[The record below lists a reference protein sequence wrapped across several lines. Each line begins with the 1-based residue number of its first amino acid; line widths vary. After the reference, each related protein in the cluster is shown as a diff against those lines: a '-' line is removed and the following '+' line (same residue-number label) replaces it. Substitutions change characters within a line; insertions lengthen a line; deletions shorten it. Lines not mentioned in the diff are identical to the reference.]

1 MIRFIL
7 ALIFL
12 TSLPLFAKTN
22 IDEKI
27 TSTSKKLSTFD
38 KKYSSLHTKTAKN
51 AKAILKEKQVILK
64 QQKHLQKL
72 RNELGVKEKDFQ
84 LNKNKL
90 KQLESSQMA
99 LDKEQ
104 KQIESKLVSALAH
117 NISLSMLIDDER
129 VINTDALITEELLK
143 KLMKKS
149 KDDLNDL
156 NNKFTDNSDR
166 LATLHTRVNAL
177 KDGIDEIENKR
188 KDLIKTQ
195 RSNKK
200 ALKQL
205 EANKKNYKKSINK
218 LLSQQDALQKTLT
231 KLNIIKTDK
240 IKQEQE
246 RARAAAAKAQR
257 NKAIT
262 SSKNLPRVK
271 KVGSSYQKIKTKR
284 YRGRK
289 TIAPLD
295 SYKVVKKFGPYTD
308 PIYDLRIFNESVSLQ
323 PRERNAKVKN
333 ILNGKV
339 ILAQNTALLNN
350 VVIIEHS
357 DGIHTIYAHLDK
369 IAPTIKKG
377 QKIKKGSII
386 GRVNDELMFEVTQK
400 NYHINPMQ
408 LIR

>member
-27 TSTSKKLSTFD
+27 TSTSKQLSTFD

-51 AKAILKEKQVILK
+51 AKAILKEKRVILK

-117 NISLSMLIDDER
+117 NVSLSMLIEDER

-166 LATLHTRVNAL
+166 MATLHTRVNAL

-218 LLSQQDALQKTLT
+218 LLSQQDALQKTLA
-231 KLNIIKTDK
+231 KLNIIKTDR
-240 IKQEQE
+240 IKEKQE

-257 NKAIT
+257 NKAIP
-262 SSKNLPRVK
+262 SSKNLPSVK

-308 PIYDLRIFNESVSLQ
+308 PIYDLKIFNESVSLQ
-323 PRERNAKVKN
+323 PRQRNAKVKN